1 MTAIIIV
8 GRLCAV
14 WLSHGLFSLCAK
26 EKDVSLKELVFIS
39 YGGMIR
45 GAIAFGLVLKI
56 PTNDGFKERGCVITT
71 TLAVVIIT
79 TIFFGSFMP

>member
-1 MTAIIIV
+1 MIIIV
-8 GRLCAV
+8 GRTMAVFSAHFLFKLC
-14 WLSHGLFSLCAK
+14 K
-26 EKDVSLKELVFIS
+26 MKKDITIRELTFIC

-56 PTNDGFKERGCVITT
+56 PTEGFKERNLIITT

-79 TIFFGSFMP
+79 VVFFGSFMPVA